1 MAELEQE
8 LLSALQGVENTSGE
22 KPCGC
27 QENAG
32 AMSDYDI
39 FAADET
45 TTFGDLA
52 GELDSALNE
61 VSFGAGS
68 EFEMLENLSGEEELA
83 FLEFAALDEGPQLD
97 LNDIITAAEKYPGLK
112 ITFSF

>member
-8 LLSALQGVENTSGE
+8 LLSALQGVENASE

-39 FAADET
+39 FASDET
-45 TTFGDLA
+45 FASGNLA

-68 EFEMLENLSGEEELA
+68 EFELLDSLSAEEELA
-83 FLEFAALDEGPQLD
+83 FLEFAALDEGSQLG
-97 LNDIITAAEKYPGLK
+97 LNDIIAAAEKYPGLK

>member
-8 LLSALQGVENTSGE
+8 LLSALQGVQDTSGE

-27 QENAG
+27 QEKAG
-32 AMSDYDI
+32 AFSD
-39 FAADET
+39 FASDDT
-45 TTFGDLA
+45 STGNLA

-61 VSFGAGS
+61 ISFGAESGG
-68 EFEMLENLSGEEELA
+68 FDLLDDLSNEDDLA

-97 LNDIITAAEKYPGLK
+97 LNDIVTATERNPGLK

>member
-8 LLSALQGVENTSGE
+8 LLSALQGVQDTSGE

-27 QENAG
+27 QEKAG
-32 AMSDYDI
+32 AFS
-39 FAADET
+39 
-45 TTFGDLA
+45 DLA
-52 GELDSALNE
+52 SDEMSTGNLADELDSALNE
-61 VSFGAGS
+61 VSSGAESG
-68 EFEMLENLSGEEELA
+68 FELLGDLSDEDELA

-97 LNDIITAAEKYPGLK
+97 LNDIVTATERYPGLK

>member
-8 LLSALQGVENTSGE
+8 LLSALQGVQDTSDE

-27 QENAG
+27 QEKAG
-32 AMSDYDI
+32 AFNEFASD
-39 FAADET
+39 ELST
-45 TTFGDLA
+45 ENLA

-61 VSFGAGS
+61 VSFGTESG
-68 EFEMLENLSGEEELA
+68 FELLDNLSDEDELA

-97 LNDIITAAEKYPGLK
+97 LNDIVTATERYPGLK

>member
-8 LLSALQGVENTSGE
+8 LLSALQGVQDTPGE

-27 QENAG
+27 QEKAG
-32 AMSDYDI
+32 TFSDFASDEMS
-39 FAADET
+39 T
-45 TTFGDLA
+45 GNLA

-61 VSFGAGS
+61 ISLGAESG
-68 EFEMLENLSGEEELA
+68 FELLDDLSDEEDLA

-97 LNDIITAAEKYPGLK
+97 LNDIVTATERYPGLK

>member
-8 LLSALQGVENTSGE
+8 LLSALQGVENTAGE

-27 QENAG
+27 HENAG
-32 AMSDYDI
+32 AMSDI
-39 FAADET
+39 FAADESLT
-45 TTFGDLA
+45 SGNLA

-61 VSFGAGS
+61 VSLGMGS
-68 EFEMLENLSGEEELA
+68 EFELLDSLSDEDELA
-83 FLEFAALDEGPQLD
+83 FLEFAALDEGPQLG
-97 LNDIITAAEKYPGLK
+97 LNEIITAAEKYPGLK